1 MLLEK
6 NVLKYCPDSRKMK
19 LKDVCRTRWIERVN
33 GLDTFEELFVPIF
46 FTLDEMASNL
56 E

>member
-6 NVLKYCPDSRKMK
+6 SSPDSRKMK
-19 LKDVCRTRWIERVN
+19 LKDVCHTRWIEQVN
-33 GLDTFEELFVPIF
+33 GLDTFEELFVAIF